1 MKQCIIRILSI
12 LAVVT
17 VSITL
22 AACST
27 GQTSE
32 PSAQATPTPQASSE
46 GSGTTADPDNPW
58 AGLDLSKRETI
69 NCYVVGTL
77 GTDWERVTQMAIKKI
92 EDKINTTVNFV
103 HVPWSDFQAKYTLFL
118 AADADVDIIYAA
130 PWVSYAEYVQS
141 GAFKGFDMD
150 FVKKYMPLIYEKQ
163 AKASWD
169 EVTFDGKLYGVPQN
183 WSYVGAGGVITTQ
196 DILDKYNFR
205 AEDIKNR
212 DDLKRFILTIAAD
225 KNNTGM
231 YAINPQNSY
240 PMDSN
245 YIGYHT
251 FTMDDGNVTWMLYP
265 YEKDKLDGT
274 FNIDNLQ
281 WFATSD
287 IYKNFCLEMAEF
299 NKAGVFPA
307 NVMSASTMINQNFAE
322 GKSAINFATPEDA
335 NAVRTEM
342 KAKGKEVVYLN
353 CTFDEGS
360 ATMKG
365 GYLGYAACFPVN
377 SKKTERAATA
387 LDCMKFDPE
396 INRLLVGGI
405 EGEHYILDKESNKR
419 LLGPRSAA
427 YPWNGW
433 FNYLLISQDDP
444 ELKIDDDLQAIRNRH
459 LAAEVSRDNFPI
471 IGFTYNSSKY
481 QAEIAVLSSMFNEYR
496 FSFCFG
502 IFQDKTEEKLEE
514 FIRRCKD
521 AGIDNVIA
529 DYKQQLKEFLDSKK

>member
-27 GQTSE
+27 GQTPE
-32 PSAQATPTPQASSE
+32 PSTPATPTPQASSE

-77 GTDWERVTQMAIKKI
+77 GTDWERITQMAIKKI

-265 YEKDKLDGT
+265 YEKAKLNGT

-471 IGFTYNSSKY
+471 IGFTYNNSKY

-496 FSFCFG
+496 FSFGFG